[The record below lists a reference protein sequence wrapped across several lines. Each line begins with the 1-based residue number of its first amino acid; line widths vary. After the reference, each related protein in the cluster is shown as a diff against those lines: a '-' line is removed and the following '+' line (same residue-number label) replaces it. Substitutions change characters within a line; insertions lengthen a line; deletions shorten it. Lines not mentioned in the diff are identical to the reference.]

1 MGERVN
7 RRRHRYRWREIGASA
22 GFLLPALAVFGVFTF
37 YPLVRSV
44 WLSFH
49 ANDLLGRPVR
59 FVGLDQYTKFFEE
72 PELRR
77 VLLTTALFAILTVL
91 PTLLIGLFLA
101 LVLQTRVRGIGV
113 FRTVMATPFAF
124 SAASAAVVFDAFY
137 SPSVGV
143 FNGILHNLGIPQ
155 VDWLTSPSVALP
167 SLALVIIWRDIG
179 YAMLVCSAGLQ
190 SIPDQLFEAARIDG
204 AGYLTLLRKII
215 LPLLTPTMFFL
226 LVVGT
231 IGSLQT
237 FGEINILTGGGPD
250 GATTTLVYNLYQSA
264 FAFGVS
270 DYGLASAQAVILLFL
285 VMGVTAVQFT
295 VLQRKVFYS

>member
-1 MGERVN
+1 MN